1 MDSELLVVAFLTYLV
16 FLFSTVCH
24 EAAHAAAAKLG
35 GDLTAYHGGQV
46 SLNPIP
52 HMRREPFGLGLY
64 PLLTLLLTSGTGII
78 GFASAPYDPY
88 WAMRNPRKAAWMAM
102 AGPAA
107 NYTLALIAAILLK
120 LGLIAGVFRLADE
133 SALGRYHQLLQAVS
147 PDSLA
152 EPLALALSLLFYL
165 NLMLGTFNLMPIP
178 PLDGFSVFLFFLPP
192 ALIQKFFDFRA
203 SISTYSFLAIFLFS
217 RYFFWDFF
225 YPIFYFCARLV
236 LRN

>member
-1 MDSELLVVAFLTYLV
+1 MDSELLAIAVVTYIV

-24 EAAHAAAAKLG
+24 EAAHALAAKLG

-46 SLNPIP
+46 SLNPVP
-52 HMRREPFGLGLY
+52 HIRREPFGLGLY
-64 PLLTLLLTSGTGII
+64 PLLTLFLTGGTGII

-88 WAMRNPRKAAWMAM
+88 WAIRNPRKAAWMAM

-107 NYTLALIAAILLK
+107 NYALALLSAILLK
-120 LGLIAGVFRLADE
+120 LGLIAGLFRLADE
-133 SALGRYHQLLQAVS
+133 KALGRYHQILQAVN

-152 EPLALALSLLFYL
+152 DPIALALSLFFYL
-165 NLMLGTFNLMPIP
+165 NLLLGTFNLMPIP

-192 ALIQKFFDFRA
+192 AGVQKFFEFRA
-203 SISTYSFLAIFLFS
+203 SISAYSFLAIFMFS

-236 LRN
+236 LQ

>member
-1 MDSELLVVAFLTYLV
+1 MDPEILVVAFCTYLV

-24 EAAHAAAAKLG
+24 EAAHALAAKLG

-46 SLNPIP
+46 SLNPVP
-52 HMRREPFGLGLY
+52 HMQREPFGLGLY
-64 PLLTLLLTSGTGII
+64 PLLTLFLTGGTGII

-88 WAMRNPRKAAWMAM
+88 WALRNPRKAAWMAM

-107 NYTLALIAAILLK
+107 NYVLALLAAILLK
-120 LGLIAGVFRLADE
+120 LGLIAGMFRLADE
-133 SALGRYHQLLQAVS
+133 NSFGRYHQILQAAN
-147 PDSLA
+147 PDSFVA
-152 EPLALALSLLFYL
+152 PIALALSLFFYL

-178 PLDGFSVFLFFLPP
+178 PLDGFSIFLFFLP
-192 ALIQKFFDFRA
+192 AAGVQKFFEFRA
-203 SISTYSFLAIFLFS
+203 SISAYSFLAIFLFS

-236 LRN
+236 LK

>member
-1 MDSELLVVAFLTYLV
+1 MDPEILVVAFCTYLV

-24 EAAHAAAAKLG
+24 EAAHALAAKLG

-46 SLNPIP
+46 SLNPVP
-52 HMRREPFGLGLY
+52 HIRREPFGLGLY
-64 PLLTLLLTSGTGII
+64 PLVTLFLTGGRGII

-107 NYTLALIAAILLK
+107 NYILALLSAILLK
-120 LGLIAGVFRLADE
+120 LGLVAGLFRLADE
-133 SALGRYHQLLQAVS
+133 NSFGRYHQILQAAN

-152 EPLALALSLLFYL
+152 APIALALSLFFYL

-178 PLDGFSVFLFFLPP
+178 PLDGFSIFLFFLP
-192 ALIQKFFDFRA
+192 ASGVQKFFEFRA
-203 SISTYSFLAIFLFS
+203 SISAYSFFAIFLFS
-217 RYFFWDFF
+217 QYFFWDFF

-236 LRN
+236 LK

>member
-1 MDSELLVVAFLTYLV
+1 MDPEILVVAFCTYLV

-24 EAAHAAAAKLG
+24 EAAHALAAKLG

-46 SLNPIP
+46 SLNPVP
-52 HMRREPFGLGLY
+52 HIRREPFGLGLY
-64 PLLTLLLTSGTGII
+64 PLLTLFLTGGTGII

-107 NYTLALIAAILLK
+107 NYVLALLAAIMLK
-120 LGLIAGVFRLADE
+120 LGLVAGLFRLADE
-133 SALGRYHQLLQAVS
+133 NSFGRYHQILQAANA
-147 PDSLA
+147 DSFA
-152 EPLALALSLLFYL
+152 APIALALSLFFYL

-178 PLDGFSVFLFFLPP
+178 PLDGFSIFLFFLP
-192 ALIQKFFDFRA
+192 AAGVQKFFEFRA
-203 SISTYSFLAIFLFS
+203 SIGAYSFLAIFLFS

-236 LRN
+236 LK